1 VAAGYDPGLPSLWL
15 LEGLLY
21 YLAEADVHRVLQRV
35 RASTAPGSRIAADV
49 VNAASLTLPNM
60 RGLLDVFARWGC
72 PWRFGTDEPEA
83 LFDRH
88 GIAARAVQPGE
99 PSAAYGRWPDP
110 VPPRATR
117 DVRRV
122 FFVCGERRP

>member
-1 VAAGYDPGLPSLWL
+1 VAAGYNPELPSLWL

-21 YLAEADVHRVLQRV
+21 YLPEADVHRVLQRV
-35 RASTAPGSRIAADV
+35 QAITAPGSQVAADI
-49 VNAASLTLPNM
+49 VNAASLILANM

-72 PWRFGTDEPEA
+72 PWQFGTDEPEA
-83 LFDRH
+83 LFDRY
-88 GIAARAVQPGE
+88 GITARAVQPGE

-110 VPPRATR
+110 VPPRTER

-122 FFVCGERRP
+122 FFVHGERRR